1 MATNDHSND
10 NGDVSQ
16 PTPSSPPTV
25 ALIGLG
31 PSGMFFLH
39 ALATRVRNLVESC
52 ADAAELEAK
61 LEAARKQSD
70 EATAAA
76 TRAPAAATG
85 GNAGSASARK
95 GT

>member
-52 ADAAELEAK
+52 ADAAELEA
-61 LEAARKQSD
+61 LQAALTAKHRAVKSP
-70 EATAAA
+70 ARSRAAA
-76 TRAPAAATG
+76 KSPRQRRPKLKAD
-85 GNAGSASARK
+85 
-95 GT
+95 